1 MDKIKQKLKNSYLK
15 KIFSDSVIYGFGN
28 IINRLLGFLLL
39 PLHTFFF
46 RPAEYGTFSLIY
58 SFGFFAAVFYLF
70 GMETSFQ
77 KYFIESKEDKNRKEI
92 FSTTLILLFFT
103 SLVFSFAIYLFS
115 DKIAFIITGNTS
127 NGYLVK
133 LLSLLLFIDVLS
145 RFPMILIN
153 SLQLSKVY
161 TIINVGGVLV
171 NIAANALFII
181 GLGMGIEAIFYAL
194 ILSYLFM
201 LVVSFIYCFK
211 YFQFRFNKSRIK
223 TLARFAHSFLY
234 YGIFLIILDQAD
246 KFIIQYFKG
255 SDEVGIY
262 SACYRIGMI
271 MNLVISGFRTAWIPF
286 FLNLKGE
293 ENNKEIFS
301 KVFSYFVYGGMLF
314 FLVVA
319 LFGTDIVEIK
329 LGGFSLL
336 NEKYWNGMTILPFI
350 LLSYFFFGLFTNV
363 NIASYFE
370 NKIKYLIISS
380 GLGALSNIVFNF
392 LLIPEYSIIG
402 AAVSTMLSYFIMF
415 TALYYFSQKV
425 YFIMYEWKKIFFIIT
440 LSIGLYL
447 VNVSLRDSFS
457 ALNLNLYLVYLLKLL
472 SIAVLVFV
480 LFYKKYIKFPQKR
493 VV

>member
-1 MDKIKQKLKNSYLK
+1 LDSSHLK

-39 PLHTFFF
+39 PLHTYFFK
-46 RPAEYGTFSLIY
+46 PAEYGTFSLIY

-77 KYFIESKEDKNRKEI
+77 KYFIESKEPEHRRKI
-92 FSTTLILLFFT
+92 FSTTLILLFCT
-103 SLVFSFAIYLFS
+103 SFVFSFIIYLLS
-115 DKIAFIITGNTS
+115 NRIAFLITGNIS

-161 TIINVGGVLV
+161 TYINVGGVIV
-171 NIAANALFII
+171 NIASNLVLII
-181 GLGMGIEAIFYAL
+181 GLGMRIEAIFYAL
-194 ILSYLFM
+194 IISYLFM
-201 LVVSFIYCFK
+201 LVVSFIYCLK
-211 YFQFRFNKSRIK
+211 YFHFSFDKSKVK
-223 TLARFAHSFLY
+223 TLVKFAHSFLY

-246 KFIIQYFKG
+246 KFIIQYFDG
-255 SDEVGIY
+255 SREVGIY
-262 SACYRIGMI
+262 TACYRIGMI

-286 FLNLKGE
+286 FLNLKEE
-293 ENNKEIFS
+293 ENNKEVFS
-301 KVFSYFVYGGMLF
+301 KVFSYFVYGAMLF
-314 FLVVA
+314 FLAVA
-319 LFGTDIVEIK
+319 LFGTDIVEVK
-329 LGGFSLL
+329 FGGFSLL

-380 GLGALSNIVFNF
+380 GLGALSNIIFNF
-392 LLIPEYSIIG
+392 ILIPRYSIIG

-415 TALYYFSQKV
+415 VSLYYFSQKV
-425 YFIMYEWKKIFFIIT
+425 YFITYEWKKIYFVII
-440 LSIGLYL
+440 LSIALYL
-447 VNVSLRDSFS
+447 VNVFIQEYFVT
-457 ALNLNLYLVYLLKLL
+457 LNLSLFIVYLIKLL
-472 SIAVLVFV
+472 SLLILLLV
-480 LFYKKYIKFPQKR
+480 LFTKNFIRFTPKNT
-493 VV
+493 V

>member
-1 MDKIKQKLKNSYLK
+1 
-15 KIFSDSVIYGFGN
+15 
-28 IINRLLGFLLL
+28 
-39 PLHTFFF
+39 
-46 RPAEYGTFSLIY
+46 
-58 SFGFFAAVFYLF
+58 
-70 GMETSFQ
+70 
-77 KYFIESKEDKNRKEI
+77 
-92 FSTTLILLFFT
+92 
-103 SLVFSFAIYLFS
+103 
-115 DKIAFIITGNTS
+115 
-127 NGYLVK
+127 
-133 LLSLLLFIDVLS
+133 
-145 RFPMILIN
+145 
-153 SLQLSKVY
+153 
-161 TIINVGGVLV
+161 
-171 NIAANALFII
+171 
-181 GLGMGIEAIFYAL
+181 
-194 ILSYLFM
+194 
-201 LVVSFIYCFK
+201 
-211 YFQFRFNKSRIK
+211 
-223 TLARFAHSFLY
+223 
-234 YGIFLIILDQAD
+234 
-246 KFIIQYFKG
+246 
-255 SDEVGIY
+255 
-262 SACYRIGMI
+262 
-271 MNLVISGFRTAWIPF
+271 
-286 FLNLKGE
+286 
-293 ENNKEIFS
+293 
-301 KVFSYFVYGGMLF
+301 MLF

-329 LGGFSLL
+329 LSGFSLL